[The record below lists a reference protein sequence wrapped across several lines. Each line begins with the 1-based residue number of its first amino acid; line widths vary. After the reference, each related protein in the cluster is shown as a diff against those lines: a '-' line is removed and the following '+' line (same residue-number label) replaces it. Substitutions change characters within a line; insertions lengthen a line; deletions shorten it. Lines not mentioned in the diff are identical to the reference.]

1 MTSCNEY
8 ICCISGLVYMLCL
21 HLIELGLWFPL
32 VPGSLGSGTVKY
44 VLLIRER
51 ELFDVPLWSTY
62 VISLP

>member
-1 MTSCNEY
+1 
-8 ICCISGLVYMLCL
+8 MLCL

-32 VPGSLGSGTVKY
+32 VPGSLGSGTVNY
-44 VLLIRER
+44 VFLIRER